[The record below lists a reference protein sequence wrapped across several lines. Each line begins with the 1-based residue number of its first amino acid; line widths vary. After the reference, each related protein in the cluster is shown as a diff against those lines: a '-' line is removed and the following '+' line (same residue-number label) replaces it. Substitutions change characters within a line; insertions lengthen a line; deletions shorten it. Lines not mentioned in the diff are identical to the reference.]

1 MTSIKEALRHRGYD
15 STRDSDPDLSI
26 NESMEKEKDE
36 KSHDEV
42 VPEVDNRP
50 WYSTFGLTNTWA
62 LFLFLLTYLL
72 NQLDRFL
79 FGITA
84 KSMAQEIH
92 FGDKAC
98 MINTSFTANDL
109 KVGNTTMKCNVGTEM
124 NCAWLVNGDGLHPC
138 KWDYNGQGIEYQIVA
153 GPVFIL
159 IYTFAGIFISFAA
172 DKYNRK
178 IMLASCLIF
187 WSAMTLL
194 TGFVNSYW
202 QIVILRFGLGLG
214 EAGCTPFAASM
225 IADYFPKQSRALA
238 LGVYNWGIYIG
249 YSMSYAFGN
258 FITKADINHQ
268 GWRWSYFL
276 AAIPGVIVGI
286 LLFLTVK
293 DPPKQQTQ
301 QKTDSTGQI
310 QTQGIG
316 YKAKRVL
323 TKFFNPSVILLCLA
337 SSVRNSAGYVISY
350 NTQQY
355 FTDLGQTKEQ
365 IGDYMSWIP
374 IVGGTFSVTIG
385 GFLSDRIVK
394 KLGLYSR
401 IIVIIVSLACAAPFA
416 AGTLYFMP
424 PGAYLCQ
431 IPTYI
436 FGEMWIGITIAVII
450 ELIPADIRTTGIA
463 VYLFIITNIGGNIQL
478 LVPPIKAS
486 FKERGYTEISALR
499 AALYILYPGPYLYGA
514 VAYVFVMFL
523 MKRDQ
528 RRAEQNTYTRL
539 QIPDTTTS

>member
-1 MTSIKEALRHRGYD
+1 
-15 STRDSDPDLSI
+15 
-26 NESMEKEKDE
+26 MEKQNN
-36 KSHDEV
+36 EV
-42 VPEVDNRP
+42 TIDPDNRP
-50 WYSTFGLTNTWA
+50 MLKTFNLTNVWA

-92 FGDKAC
+92 FGDRAC
-98 MINTSFTANDL
+98 MINTSFTESDL
-109 KVGNTTMKCNVGTEM
+109 VSDNGTDFKCEATSQKSCENLLNM
-124 NCAWLVNGDGLHPC
+124 NGSHVC
-138 KWDYNGQGIEYQIVA
+138 KWDYNGQGLEYQLVA
-153 GPVFIL
+153 GPVFIV
-159 IYTFAGIFISFAA
+159 IYTFSGIFISFLA
-172 DKYNRK
+172 DRYNRK
-178 IMLASCLIF
+178 IMLAACLVI

-202 QIVILRFGLGLG
+202 QIVILRFGLGIG

-225 IADYFPKQSRALA
+225 IADFFPKQSRALA

-258 FITKADINHQ
+258 FITKANINNQ

-276 AAIPGVIVGI
+276 SAIPGFAVAL
-286 LLFLTVK
+286 LLFFTVK
-293 DPPKQQTQ
+293 DPPKQQTAG
-301 QKTDSTGQI
+301 DRPVSSDNSFLD
-310 QTQGIG
+310 
-316 YKAKRVL
+316 KAKRVL
-323 TKFFNPSVILLCLA
+323 TKFFNASVLLILLA
-337 SSVRNSAGYVISY
+337 SSIRNAAGYVISY

-355 FTDLGQTKEQ
+355 FNDLGQTKSQ
-365 IGDYMSWIP
+365 IGEYMSWIP

-385 GFLSDRIVK
+385 GLLSDLIVK

-401 IIVIIVSLACAAPFA
+401 VLVIMISLSLAAPFA
-416 AGTLYFMP
+416 AGTLFFMP

-436 FGEMWIGITIAVII
+436 FGEMWIGITIAVIV

-463 VYLFIITNIGGNIQL
+463 VYLFIITNIGGNMQL
-478 LVPPIKAS
+478 LVPPIKS
-486 FKERGYTEISALR
+486 YFKDSHDYSEVDALR

-514 VAYVFVMFL
+514 FIYIFVLFL

-528 RRAEQNTYTRL
+528 RRAEQNAYTQL
-539 QIPDTTTS
+539 ENT